1 MSGDEFEEIDVG
13 FEENEL
19 YKLRRLRDEG
29 YAENIG
35 ELVPA
40 ALSSANESRG
50 FAVDPSLEQ
59 RISEL
64 NIIEREL
71 LEEDEV
77 MTENKA
83 VDLFADTSYYAQK
96 FGRLSV
102 DEDYERKKKYIEQGR
117 SEEEIEERLWRS
129 DVEQQL
135 TLVDK
140 MLTHKQDSIYTSKE
154 DFVIGTIGF
163 MEKFKTF
170 AQYQGKKQIVEEVE
184 DYLENYFTEGKLDED
199 ISL

>member
-1 MSGDEFEEIDVG
+1 MSGDEFEEIDLG
-13 FEENEL
+13 FEENEI

-35 ELVPA
+35 ELVSA
-40 ALSSANESRG
+40 ALSSANESKG
-50 FAVDPSLEQ
+50 FSVDPTLEQ

-77 MTENKA
+77 MAESKA

-135 TLVDK
+135 TLVDR

-163 MEKFKTF
+163 MRKFKTF
-170 AQYQGKKQIVEEVE
+170 AQYQGEKQIVEEVE

>member
-1 MSGDEFEEIDVG
+1 MSGDEYEEIDVE
-13 FEENEL
+13 FEENEI
-19 YKLRRLRDEG
+19 YKLQRLKDEG
-29 YAENIG
+29 YAKNIG
-35 ELVPA
+35 ELVST
-40 ALSSANESRG
+40 ALSSTTESDS

-64 NIIEREL
+64 NIIEKEL

-83 VDLFADTSYYAQK
+83 VDLFLDTSYYAQK

-102 DEDYERKKKYIEQGR
+102 DDDYERKKKYIQQGR

-129 DVEQQL
+129 DIEQQL
-135 TLVDK
+135 ALVDR
-140 MLTHKQDSIYTSKE
+140 MLAHKQDNIYTSEE
-154 DFVIGTIGF
+154 DFAIGTIGF
-163 MEKFKTF
+163 MEKFKAF
-170 AQYQGKKQIVEEVE
+170 AQYQGEKQIVEEI
-184 DYLENYFTEGKLDED
+184 DHYLENYFTEGKLDED